1 MKKVWITLQVLF
13 LALILVCGVSFAQSG
28 SSGAIEGNVID
39 EEGTPLPGAEVT
51 VSSPALIGG
60 DQSRITDADG
70 KFRFVLLPNGRYV
83 VEATMSGFV
92 TTKNE
97 NIRLYVGQ
105 TLTLKLTLKIQTLDE
120 EVTVIAT
127 SPLVDVKD
135 SQTLITNIDRETIE
149 TIGNTRAKDSTGL
162 IDLAPGAMDSSVMG
176 ASARVS
182 NGWQL
187 DGMNVTWLA
196 YGADG
201 SYPDITILEEVQV
214 TGIGANAEYGNF
226 TGASHNLI
234 TKSGGNTIEG
244 FADITYSAMG
254 WTQNNIDTS
263 DPKFSLYTVPPRQM
277 WFDAHAGIGGP
288 LIKDKLWFYVSGGH
302 RQQDTEIEGFEEV
315 SSYILPSF
323 FIKLTFQASEK
334 SRLQFFW
341 QYEYFRVNNRE
352 LSPARP
358 VEATYEDIG
367 PDSPLNFRFY
377 HSFTNNT
384 FFELSAGR
392 WAMVYEQKPNNG
404 RDVSERFDYLTGKY
418 SGNYSYWGRED
429 TEHITINAKLTH
441 HADDFLVGDHD
452 FKFGVEYLSGYEKFD
467 LAYSGGYR
475 YVDNVYYG
483 GQFNTYAYSYSYYTH
498 AKAQKATVFVQDSWR
513 VSDRITINPGIH
525 YSYYKGTLPNVPD
538 VVFKPKNSW
547 EPRIGLTWD
556 LFGDHTTAIKAH
568 FGRYLDSIKTGLY
581 QGADSSTG
589 DWVMYYVA
597 PDTTKYEVYRE
608 VFSNPTDID
617 PNIRMPHSD
626 QFALSIER
634 TLMKDM
640 AVGATFIYRK
650 FKNFIARVNT
660 TATWAPV
667 SYTFANENGQMET
680 TEAYQRTSPSS
691 ADLFSIT
698 NPDAD
703 KHASVI
709 ETPENSYTGFT
720 LFFDKRFSNKWMLH
734 VDYTYGVAKGT
745 HANDFSGGAGL
756 TGAYQNP
763 NSQINAYGNLPYDPT
778 HNLQIYG
785 TVVLPLDFHLSPRF
799 VYVSGAAWTRAVR
812 VPVVSGAPTVMI
824 EPRGSQRLTSRIDF
838 DLRLE
843 KVFRFSEKIRVGLI
857 GEVFNVLNR
866 GAERYI
872 YTDVSSP
879 AFGKAYRVYPARLF
893 RIAARIF
900 F

>member
-28 SSGAIEGNVID
+28 SSGAIEGTVID

-51 VSSPALIGG
+51 LSSPDLIGG
-60 DQSRITDADG
+60 SQSRITNEGG
-70 KFRFVLLPNGRYV
+70 KFRFMLLPRGRYV

-92 TTKNE
+92 PTKNE

-105 TLTLKLTLKIQTLDE
+105 TLTVTLTLKIQTLDE
-120 EVTVIAT
+120 EVTVIGTA
-127 SPLVDVKD
+127 PLVDVKD
-135 SQTLITNIDRETIE
+135 SQTLTTNIDRETIE
-149 TIGNTRAKDSTGL
+149 TVGNTRGKGSTGL
-162 IDLAPGAMDSSVMG
+162 INLAPGTMDSSVMG
-176 ASARVS
+176 APSRVS

-187 DGMNVTWLA
+187 DGMNATWLA

-201 SYPDITILEEVQV
+201 NYPDLNILEEVQV
-214 TGIGANAEYGNF
+214 TGIGANAEHGNF
-226 TGASHNLI
+226 MGASLNLI
-234 TKSGGNTIEG
+234 TKSGGNVIEG
-244 FADITYSAMG
+244 FVEATYSAMG
-254 WTQNNIDTS
+254 WTQNNIDMS
-263 DPKFSLYTVPPRQM
+263 EPKFSLYSVPPRQR
-277 WFDAHAGIGGP
+277 WIDAHAGIGGP
-288 LIKDKLWFYVSGGH
+288 LIKDKLWFYLSGGH
-302 RQQDTEIEGFEEV
+302 VQQDTEIEGFDETQT
-315 SSYILPSF
+315 YIMPSF

-334 SRLQFFW
+334 SRFQLFW
-341 QYEYFRVNNRE
+341 QYEYFRVSNRG

-358 VEATYEDIG
+358 IEATYLDVG
-367 PDSPLNFRFY
+367 PDFPLNLSFY
-377 HSFTNNT
+377 HSLTNNT
-384 FFELSAGR
+384 FFEISAGY
-392 WAMVYEQKPNNG
+392 WNLVYEQTPNSG
-404 RDVSERFDYLTGKY
+404 RDVSERYDYLTGRY
-418 SGNYSYWGRED
+418 SGNFGEWGRED
-429 TEHITINAKLTH
+429 TEHITINAKITH
-441 HADDFLVGDHD
+441 HADDFLVGNHD
-452 FKFGVEYLSGYEKFD
+452 FKFGVEYLAGYEKFD
-467 LAYSGGYR
+467 LGYSGGYK

-483 GQFNTYAYSYSYYTH
+483 GQFNTYAYSFTYNTH
-498 AKAQKATVFVQDSWR
+498 AKVRKATFFVQDSWR
-513 VSDRITINPGIH
+513 VSDRITINPGIR
-525 YSYYKGTLPNVPD
+525 YSYYKGTLPNVAD
-538 VVFKPKNSW
+538 EVFKPKNSW

-556 LFGDHTTAIKAH
+556 LFGDHTTAVKVH
-568 FGRYLDSIKTGLY
+568 FGRYLDSIKTALF
-581 QGADSSTG
+581 QGADSSLG

-597 PDTTKYEVYRE
+597 PDTTKYEIFRL
-608 VFSNPTDID
+608 VFSNPTSID

-626 QFALSIER
+626 QLALSFER

-650 FKNFIARVNT
+650 FKNFIAKVNT
-660 TATWAPV
+660 AATWDRV
-667 SYTFANENGQMET
+667 SYTFVNENGQTET
-680 TEAYQRTSPSS
+680 TDAYQKTSGS
-691 ADLFSIT
+691 ADDLFLIT
-698 NPDAD
+698 NPDANE
-703 KHASVI
+703 HASVI

-720 LFFDKRFSNKWMLH
+720 LFFDKRFSNKWMFH

-785 TVVLPLDFHLSPRF
+785 TVVLPLDFNLSPRLT
-799 VYVSGAAWTRAVR
+799 YVSGAAWTRSVR

-838 DLRLE
+838 DIRLE
-843 KVFRFSEKIRVGLI
+843 KVFRFSDKIRLGLI
-857 GEVFNVLNR
+857 GDVFNALNR

-879 AFGKAYRVYPARLF
+879 SFGKAYRVYPGRFF